1 MCKMSSR
8 LILQDFLPYRL
19 SVLSN
24 RISRVIAMSYQD
36 RFAITIPEWRVM
48 AILGEADGISARD
61 VSLKTAMDK
70 VAVSRAV
77 ASLVKARFIAR
88 KTDATDKRKFIIS
101 LTKKGRG
108 VYDKV
113 VPVAL
118 SYEAA
123 ILEKLTRR
131 ERANLDQLL
140 SALTDIQET
149 LDH

>member
-1 MCKMSSR
+1 MPGR

-24 RISRVIAMSYQD
+24 RISRDIALSYQD
-36 RFAITIPEWRVM
+36 RFGLTVPEWRVM
-48 AILGEADGISARD
+48 AILGEAEGLSARE
-61 VSLKTAMDK
+61 VAARTAMDK

-77 ASLVKARFIAR
+77 ASLCHAGFIAR
-88 KTDATDKRKFIIS
+88 KTDDSDKRRVVLS

-118 SYEAA
+118 SYETAILKQLSKSDRAA
-123 ILEKLTRR
+123 LDQLLEKLTV
-131 ERANLDQLL
+131 
-140 SALTDIQET
+140 IQSDLEI
-149 LDH
+149 